1 MRLKPEEAQGRE
13 ILCRLA
19 ARADFFL
26 ESETPG
32 MLPAKGLGYREIAE
46 RNPAVVYVSI
56 TPFGQDGPK
65 AHYADSDLII
75 MAAGGPL
82 VLYGDEDLPP
92 IPISVPPAYLH
103 ASVDAAADAPSA
115 Y

>member
-19 ARADFFL
+19 AHADFFL

-46 RNPAVVYVSI
+46 RNPAAEYVSI

-82 VLYGDEDLPP
+82 VLYRHGGRPP
-92 IPISVPPAYLH
+92 QPMARPPAEPP
-103 ASVDAAADAPSA
+103 ASAH
-115 Y
+115 